1 MAFWLGGGSGD
12 GGGALQAEE
21 EPSLLPQVESGD
33 CILENSFIP
42 VFRGL
47 TASSENFKD
56 LSFSSSF
63 IRSLR
68 DSFSSWSL
76 VVTSSSI

>member
-1 MAFWLGGGSGD
+1 MTFWLGGGGGD

-33 CILENSFIP
+33 CILENSLIP

-47 TASSENFKD
+47 TAPSENFKD
-56 LSFSSSF
+56 LSFQV
-63 IRSLR
+63 RLY
-68 DSFSSWSL
+68 DA
-76 VVTSSSI
+76 